1 MFIEVLVVFAGLS
14 DESMRRV
21 FVDLAVLLA
30 EGYLLSVDIWVVAHV
45 CPKRSPRVCCVV
57 VSDEALSMKVLSEI
71 EVHAYCLV
79 V

>member
-1 MFIEVLVVFAGLS
+1 MVLRAVRQS
-14 DESMRRV
+14 IRRV

-30 EGYLLSVDIWVVAHV
+30 EGFLLSVEIWVVAYV
-45 CPKRSPRVCCVV
+45 CPKRSPRVCCDV
-57 VSDEALSMKVLSEI
+57 VSYEALSMKMLSEI